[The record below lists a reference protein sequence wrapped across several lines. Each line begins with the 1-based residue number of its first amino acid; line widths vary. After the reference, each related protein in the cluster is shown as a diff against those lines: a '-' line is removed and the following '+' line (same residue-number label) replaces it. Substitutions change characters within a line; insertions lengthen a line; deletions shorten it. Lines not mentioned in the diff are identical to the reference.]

1 MQGFTLRQLS
11 GLSTTILSMAIALI
25 LISCDRGN
33 PQIIV
38 SPPAAP
44 SALGQLPGETVATA
58 ATLNLSEQELL
69 QQSWQ
74 AYRQRFIQGDGRVI
88 DRESGD
94 RSTSEGQAYAM
105 LRAVF
110 MDDRETFDRVLN
122 WGENNLQ
129 RRNPDHSR
137 LDRLWA
143 WQWGKTDQGEWK
155 TIDANF
161 ASDGDLDVATALI
174 LASRR
179 WGRADYADLA
189 RLKLQDLWNLATV
202 EGKGG
207 RRYFLP
213 GPKAVF
219 QTQPDRTYL
228 NPSYLA
234 PYAYRLFAQID
245 LQHDWHRL
253 IDSSYEVLNATAR
266 LSKVGLPSDWV
277 LCDVTTGKLQA
288 ATDQR
293 LTSIYSYDA
302 YRVWWRVSLDAAW
315 FNEPKAKDYLESQ
328 MQPLRDLWQKQQS
341 IPAQIDLQ
349 GVAIVP
355 YESTAQYAMMYSALR
370 QFDPNTAEQIR
381 QQKLLT
387 TYRDGFWDGDSA
399 YYSQNL
405 AWFGLFPPAQI
416 ADRWVRP

>member
-1 MQGFTLRQLS
+1 M
-11 GLSTTILSMAIALI
+11 IAL
-25 LISCDRGN
+25 LIGCTQGS

-38 SPPAAP
+38 SPTAQPPAP
-44 SALGQLPGETVATA
+44 QQLPGENVAYGQPPGAVATA
-58 ATLNLSEQELL
+58 ANLNLTEQDLL

-74 AYRQRFIQGDGRVI
+74 AYRQRFIQADGRVI
-88 DRESGD
+88 DREAGD

-110 MDDRETFDRVLN
+110 MDDRDTFERVLN

-129 RRNPDHSR
+129 RRNPDNSPR
-137 LDRLWA
+137 DRLWA
-143 WQWGKTDQGEWK
+143 WKWGRTDQGDWR

-161 ASDGDLDVATALI
+161 ASDGDLDVVTALI

-179 WGRADYADLA
+179 WGRSDYAELA
-189 RLKLQDLWNLATV
+189 RLKLEDLWNLATV
-202 EGKGG
+202 EGASG

-213 GPKAVF
+213 GPKEVF
-219 QTQPDRTYL
+219 QTQPNRTYL

-234 PYAYRLFAQID
+234 PYAYRLFAQVD
-245 LQHDWHRL
+245 SRHNWRSL
-253 IDSSYEVLNATAR
+253 IDSSYDVLETAAQ

-277 LCDVTTGKLQA
+277 VWDATTGNFQA

-293 LTSIYSYDA
+293 LKSIYSYDA
-302 YRVWWRVSLDAAW
+302 YRVWWRVALDAAW
-315 FNEPKAKDYLESQ
+315 FNEPRAKNFLEKS

-349 GVAIVP
+349 GVALVN
-355 YESTAQYAMMYSALR
+355 YESTAQYAMMYAALR
-370 QFDPNTAEQIR
+370 QIDPTTAEQIR

-405 AWFGLFPPAQI
+405 AWFGLFPPTQI
-416 ADRWVRP
+416 ADRWVKQ